1 MEKRIELEI
10 LTIVPAHSHGAYTLV
25 LGEKDGDRK
34 LPVLIGSFE
43 AQSIAMELEG
53 MVPSRPLTHDLMV
66 KLMTDMHISVTEVL
80 INNLKEGVF
89 YSTIVCCSGDNTIEL
104 DSRTSD
110 AIAIAVKMKAP
121 VYVRPRIMDEAS
133 YQLEDLKETDE
144 PGRITA
150 EELIPVSKSHQGL
163 GGYSL
168 RELESML
175 EEAIR
180 DEDYSKAAQI
190 RDEISR
196 RK

>member
-25 LGEKDGDRK
+25 LGEKDGERK

-66 KLMTDMHISVTEVL
+66 KMMNEMNITVTEVL

-89 YSTIVCCSGDNTIEL
+89 YSTIICCNGDSTIEL

-121 VYVRPRIMDEAS
+121 VYVRSGIMDEAS
-133 YQLEDLKETDE
+133 YQLEDLKETNE

-150 EELIPVSKSHQGL
+150 EELIPVSKSHQGWS
-163 GGYSL
+163 GYSL
-168 RELESML
+168 RELENML

>member
-25 LGEKDGDRK
+25 LGEKTGDRK

-53 MVPSRPLTHDLMV
+53 MIPSRPLTHDLMV
-66 KLMTDMHISVTEVL
+66 KLMTEMSINVTEVL

-89 YSTIVCCSGDNTIEL
+89 YSTIVCTSGNNTIEL

-121 VYVRPRIMDEAS
+121 VYVKPGIMDEAA
-133 YQLEDLKETDE
+133 YQLDDFKEADE

-150 EELIPVSKSHQGL
+150 EELIPVSKSHQGW

-168 RELESML
+168 KELENML

-190 RDEISR
+190 RDEISK